1 MADKTE
7 QATSSTSGISE
18 DISKW
23 QPYWDENY
31 KRYYWSDG
39 HESVIFCFILLFL
52 LTEIL
57 FFLRYGKHRMVVLNH
72 HHLNLDHFQ
81 ILNNN
86 NNNSI
91 HLVNMLYQ

>member
-7 QATSSTSGISE
+7 QATSSTSVISE

-39 HESVIFCFILLFL
+39 HESVIFCFVLLFL
-52 LTEIL
+52 
-57 FFLRYGKHRMVVLNH
+57 FN
-72 HHLNLDHFQ
+72 
-81 ILNNN
+81 
-86 NNNSI
+86 
-91 HLVNMLYQ
+91 